1 MTKMELIVLKAK
13 YATPNLKL
21 FLNIIVK
28 IRTLM
33 PTPNET
39 NPWREF
45 ENTINSNKATPKI
58 IRESRFMPFK
68 CSAKANNNIPKI
80 DIMADA

>member
-1 MTKMELIVLKAK
+1 
-13 YATPNLKL
+13 
-21 FLNIIVK
+21 
-28 IRTLM
+28 M

-45 ENTINSNKATPKI
+45 ENTINSNKATPKV
-58 IRESRFMPFK
+58 IRESRFMPFEFI
-68 CSAKANNNIPKI
+68 AKANNNIPKI